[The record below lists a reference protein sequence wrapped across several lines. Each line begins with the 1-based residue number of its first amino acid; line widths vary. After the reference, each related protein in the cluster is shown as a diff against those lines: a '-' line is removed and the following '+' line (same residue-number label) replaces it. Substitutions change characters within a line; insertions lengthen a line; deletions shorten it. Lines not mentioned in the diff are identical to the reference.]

1 MRNSSRT
8 EPPEP
13 ILVPA
18 LKVGAA
24 TGLVGTLTG
33 GVIGILRSTPHA
45 KTFAVLTGANTFA
58 LGWTYWAVRSTMCR
72 AIRDASP
79 PGAAMIPKDKVLISG
94 ASGAIAGGFLGIVL
108 RKIPNAVPGAIVWGL
123 VGLGGQYA
131 YNVADARH
139 TQGVIEK
146 LGNPEPRESMLD
158 RAMRSGWSPVKR
170 LTRGEYADILKEKL
184 LAVEADIA
192 IANEEIEKLERQR
205 KESAG
210 EK

>member
-1 MRNSSRT
+1 MQSSSWS
-8 EPPEP
+8 ESPKP

-24 TGLVGTLTG
+24 TGLAGTLAG

-45 KTFAVLTGANTFA
+45 KTFAVLTGANTFI

-72 AIRDASP
+72 AIHDASP
-79 PGAAMIPKDKVLISG
+79 PGTAIIPRDRVLISG
-94 ASGAIAGGFLGIVL
+94 ASGAIAGGFLGIIL
-108 RKIPNAVPGAIVWGL
+108 RKISNAAPGAIVWGL
-123 VGLGGQYA
+123 VGLGGQYV

-139 TQGVIEK
+139 TREAIEK
-146 LGNPEPRESMLD
+146 LENPEPNESILD
-158 RAMRSGWSPVKR
+158 RAIRSKWSPVKR
-170 LTRGEYADILKEKL
+170 LTRKEYAGMLKEKL

-192 IANEEIEKLERQR
+192 IANEEIEKLERR
-205 KESAG
+205 KEKSTE

>member
-1 MRNSSRT
+1 MQSSSRT

-24 TGLVGTLTG
+24 TGLAGTLAG
-33 GVIGILRSTPHA
+33 GVIAILRSTPHA

-58 LGWTYWAVRSTMCR
+58 LGWTYWAVRSTTCR

-79 PGAAMIPKDKVLISG
+79 PGTAMIPRDKVLVSG
-94 ASGAIAGGFLGIVL
+94 ASGAIAGGFLGIIL

-123 VGLGGQYA
+123 VGLTGQYA

-139 TQGVIEK
+139 THEVIGK
-146 LGNPEPRESMLD
+146 LKNPEPNEGILD
-158 RAMRSGWSPVKR
+158 RAMRSKWSPVKR
-170 LTRGEYADILKEKL
+170 LTRKEYADMLKEKL

-192 IANEEIEKLERQR
+192 IANEEIEKLERQK
-205 KESAG
+205 KEPTE

>member
-1 MRNSSRT
+1 MQSSSRT

-13 ILVPA
+13 ILFPA
-18 LKVGAA
+18 LKAGAVA
-24 TGLVGTLTG
+24 GLAGTLAG

-45 KTFAVLTGANTFA
+45 KTFAVLTGANTFV

-72 AIRDASP
+72 AIYDASP
-79 PGAAMIPKDKVLISG
+79 PGTAMVPRDRVLISG
-94 ASGAIAGGFLGIVL
+94 ASGAIAGGFLGIIL
-108 RKIPNAVPGAIVWGL
+108 RKMPNAVPGAIVWGL

-139 TQGVIEK
+139 TQEVIEK
-146 LGNPEPRESMLD
+146 MENREPKESIFD
-158 RAMRSGWSPVKR
+158 RAIRSRWSPVKR
-170 LTRGEYADILKEKL
+170 LTSKEYADMLKEKL

-192 IANEEIEKLERQR
+192 IANEEIEKLERQKR
-205 KESAG
+205 EPVE

>member
-1 MRNSSRT
+1 MQSSSRT

-24 TGLVGTLTG
+24 TGLTGVLTG
-33 GVIGILRSTPHA
+33 GVIGTLRSVPHV
-45 KTFAVLTGANTFA
+45 KTFAMFAGVNTFA
-58 LGWTYWAVRSTMCR
+58 LGYTYWALRLAMYR
-72 AIRDASP
+72 AVHHASP
-79 PGAAMIPKDKVLISG
+79 PDTAIIPRDRVIISG
-94 ASGAIAGGFLGIVL
+94 ASGAMAGGLLGILL
-108 RKIPNAVPGAIVWGL
+108 RKMSNVIPGAIVWGL

-139 TQGVIEK
+139 TREVIEK
-146 LGNPEPRESMLD
+146 LENPEPKESILD
-158 RAMRSGWSPVKR
+158 RAIRSKWSPVKR
-170 LTRGEYADILKEKL
+170 LTKKEYADMLKEKL

-192 IANEEIEKLERQR
+192 ITNEEIEKLEREK
-205 KESAG
+205 KESAE